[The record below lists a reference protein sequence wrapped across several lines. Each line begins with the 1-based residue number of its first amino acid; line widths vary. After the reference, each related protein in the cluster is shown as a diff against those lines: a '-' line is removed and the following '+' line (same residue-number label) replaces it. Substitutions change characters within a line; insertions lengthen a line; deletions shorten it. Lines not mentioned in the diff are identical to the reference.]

1 MTQQSSIH
9 IDQPL
14 LLRLHPA
21 TPTRRIRLVHFQDVR
36 GLFERAQQTQQAE
49 PLEGLPITTFNV
61 LRDIPD
67 IPAESFITRQPVIR
81 FHA

>member
-1 MTQQSSIH
+1 M
-9 IDQPL
+9 
-14 LLRLHPA
+14 
-21 TPTRRIRLVHFQDVR
+21 HFQDVR